1 MRRFCLDH
9 RGRVW
14 YCKLYN
20 PATKRYLSGRSTGE
34 MQRDAAL
41 LTVAE
46 WLSGGVP
53 EPKQKGI
60 RPVSNVFEVDTVLS
74 ALRVMQLT
82 TADAQKIVS
91 VLRDRQLIET
101 AVVKAGPGS
110 QPLVSFLK
118 QFWNY
123 TSSPYVREKLAH
135 DHRIGKRHCYG
146 MTLCVHKY
154 WVPYFA
160 ERRLSE
166 IRKADLQAFALW
178 LKEEKGHNGKTVNN
192 CLAAGTVALR
202 WAAENEYIPANPA
215 EGLMKFS
222 GKSVKRGVLAEDE
235 VCKLFAKPWR
245 HERAYVGNLLAMS
258 TGLRLGEVLAVQV
271 RDIEMD
277 RLRVRHSWSEQDKL
291 KGTKTGEER
300 EVPLLPDVRAVMLE
314 LARKNP
320 HGIGPT
326 AFVFWS
332 TDHPDRPMDAH
343 PLPEELRAALLRSG
357 LSEDDQK
364 DPAKVREAAEYWKSR
379 KVVFHSWRHYFAARM
394 ADRPEARKVM
404 SATGHK
410 SGAVFEA
417 YADHVSAETFDQVRT
432 ASVEAFGKLLPF
444 VKSAGAE
451 R

>member
-1 MRRFCLDH
+1 MRRFCLYR
-9 RGRVW
+9 RGKVW

-20 PATKRYLSGRSTGE
+20 PSTKRYLSGRSTGE
-34 MQRDAAL
+34 IQRDAAL

-53 EPKQKGI
+53 EPKQKGV
-60 RPVSNVFEVDTVLS
+60 RPVSNVFEVNTVLS

-82 TADAQKIVS
+82 KADAQKIVS
-91 VLRDRQLIET
+91 ILRDRQLIET
-101 AVVKAGPGS
+101 AVVKAGPES

-135 DHRIGKRHCYG
+135 EHRIGKRHCYG
-146 MTLCVHKY
+146 MTLCVNKY

-166 IRKADLQAFALW
+166 IRKADLQAFAMW
-178 LKEEKGHNGKTVNN
+178 LKGEKGQKGKTVNN

-202 WAAENEYIPANPA
+202 WAAENEYIPASPG

-222 GKSVKRGVLAEDE
+222 GKSEKRGVLVEDE
-235 VCKLFAKPWR
+235 VCKLFAKPWL

-271 RDIEMD
+271 RDIETD

-300 EVPLLPDVRAVMLE
+300 AVPLLPDVRAAMLE

-320 HGIGPT
+320 HGIAPT

-332 TDHPDRPMDAH
+332 IDHPGRPMDAH
-343 PLPEELRAALLRSG
+343 PLPEELRTALVRMRLC
-357 LSEDDQK
+357 EDDQK
-364 DPAKVREAAEYWKSR
+364 NPAKVEEAMEYWKTR
-379 KVVFHSWRHYFAARM
+379 KVVFHSWRHYYAARM
-394 ADRPEARKVM
+394 ADRLEAHKVM

-410 SGAVFEA
+410 NGAVFEA
-417 YADHVSAETFDQVRT
+417 YAEHLSAETFDEVRT
-432 ASVEAFGKLLPF
+432 ASVEAFGRLLPF
-444 VKSAGAE
+444 AKPAE
-451 R
+451 GE

>member
-1 MRRFCLDH
+1 MRRFCLYR
-9 RGRVW
+9 RGKIW

-20 PATKRYLSGRSTGE
+20 PATKSYLSGRSTGE
-34 MQRDAAL
+34 MQRDATL

-60 RPVSNVFEVDTVLS
+60 RPVSSVFEVNTVLS
-74 ALRVMQLT
+74 ALRVLQLT
-82 TADAQKIVS
+82 TAEAQKIVS

-101 AVVKAGPGS
+101 AVVKVGPGS
-110 QPLVSFLK
+110 QPLVSYLK

-154 WVPYFA
+154 WVPYFV

-166 IRKADLQAFALW
+166 IRKADLRAFALW
-178 LKEEKGHNGKTVNN
+178 LKEEKGQNGKTVNN
-192 CLAAGTVALR
+192 CLAAGTVALQ
-202 WAAENEYIPANPA
+202 WAAENEYIPANPG

-245 HERAYVGNLLAMS
+245 HERAYVGNILAMS
-258 TGLRLGEVLAVQV
+258 TGLRLGEVLAAQV

-300 EVPLLPDVRAVMLE
+300 VVPLLPDVRAAMLE

-320 HGIGPT
+320 HGISPT

-332 TDHPDRPMDAH
+332 TEHPDRPMDAH

-364 DPAKVREAAEYWKSR
+364 DPAKVREAAEYWRSR
-379 KVVFHSWRHYFAARM
+379 NVVFHSWRHYFAARM
-394 ADRPEARKVM
+394 ADRLEARKVM
-404 SATGHK
+404 SAT
-410 SGAVFEA
+410 
-417 YADHVSAETFDQVRT
+417 
-432 ASVEAFGKLLPF
+432 
-444 VKSAGAE
+444 
-451 R
+451 